1 MSNIQF
7 VAVRAA
13 MSMLFI
19 GVFMHFASANVDKS
33 LSTIEKEVLKDR
45 IETLYSPVDLR
56 YTEEVHEV
64 VDMYIRQYRKGSEK
78 ILGLSERFFP
88 IYEAELSK
96 MGLPKELKY
105 LSVVE
110 SGLRP
115 NVVSKAG
122 AVGLWQFMRT
132 TSNIYGL
139 TSNSVVDERRDPVR
153 STQAASAYL
162 KDLYLQFG
170 DWTLALAA
178 YNCGPGNV
186 RKALRRSNKDEFW
199 ALKSFL
205 PKETRRYIPKYV
217 AISYIMSYSHV
228 HGLNPLLDYDINT
241 LATVRIFD
249 YSTLKEIA
257 QQAGLDYEV
266 VKQLNPAFLKNYI
279 PKSSKGYLLTLP
291 ETNMYNLLA
300 LKGGWDNLITTSQH
314 SKSLQETYYRYGAM
328 KRQLEEL
335 APIQNS
341 HSANLQLKST
351 DLNDRKIVMNTRTVT
366 PIEPREKTVLV
377 ASGKYYPLLP
387 QQSLTD
393 MAKKH
398 GLSLTELL
406 RLNEINI
413 HQLPPPGT
421 MIRVK

>member
-1 MSNIQF
+1 
-7 VAVRAA
+7 
-13 MSMLFI
+13 
-19 GVFMHFASANVDKS
+19 
-33 LSTIEKEVLKDR
+33 
-45 IETLYSPVDLR
+45 
-56 YTEEVHEV
+56 
-64 VDMYIRQYRKGSEK
+64 
-78 ILGLSERFFP
+78 
-88 IYEAELSK
+88 
-96 MGLPKELKY
+96 
-105 LSVVE
+105 
-110 SGLRP
+110 
-115 NVVSKAG
+115 
-122 AVGLWQFMRT
+122 
-132 TSNIYGL
+132 
-139 TSNSVVDERRDPVR
+139 
-153 STQAASAYL
+153 
-162 KDLYLQFG
+162 
-170 DWTLALAA
+170 
-178 YNCGPGNV
+178 
-186 RKALRRSNKDEFW
+186 
-199 ALKSFL
+199 
-205 PKETRRYIPKYV
+205 
-217 AISYIMSYSHV
+217 MSYSHV

-341 HSANLQLKST
+341 HSASLQLKST
-351 DLNDRKIVMNTRTVT
+351 DLNDRKIVMNTRSVT
-366 PIEPREKTVLV
+366 PIEPREKTALV